1 MNNYLHFTC
10 GDFQLLLTASCIV
23 EVGGDSANQS
33 AQLDKKNESKTAK
46 DLHRIWRGRSL
57 PLIDLGCCLQLDS
70 SQPRYQLVVYES
82 AEQNESELIMLDVEN
97 VIGLVELEDKDFV
110 DFAELNQQVAEFF
123 DKSYIHPIKEV
134 CLLRMNYPF
143 PWLHLS
149 SSRNY

>member
-1 MNNYLHFTC
+1 MNSYLHFTC

-23 EVGGDSANQS
+23 EVGESSANPS
-33 AQLDKKNESKTAK
+33 AQLNKKNQAKTAK
-46 DLHRIWRGRSL
+46 DLYRIWRGRSL
-57 PLIDLGCCLQLDS
+57 PLIDLGRCLQLDS
-70 SQPRYQLVVYES
+70 SRPKYQLVVYES
-82 AEQNESELIMLDVEN
+82 AEQNESELIILDIED

-143 PWLHLS
+143 SWLNLS
-149 SSRNY
+149 SSRNH